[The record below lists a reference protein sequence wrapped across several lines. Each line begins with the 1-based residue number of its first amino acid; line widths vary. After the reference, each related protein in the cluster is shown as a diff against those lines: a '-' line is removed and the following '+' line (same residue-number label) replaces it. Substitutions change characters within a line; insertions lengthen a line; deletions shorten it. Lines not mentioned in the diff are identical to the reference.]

1 MRRTKDEGRAVFS
14 AAGVPEIKIPVDGTT
29 ADFGSIVKRPE
40 GCVECNQPLGSLP
53 IFVVL
58 GHGPDAQRV
67 RKEKSD
73 NRPNNPKRTALVVCG
88 IGGLRFGEAGFG
100 SLLVHVESL
109 AGPFWFGKRFVVES
123 ANGCRMRNENG
134 GPVDVCLA
142 HAATEQKD
150 PRHSALTGRYVGLHQ
165 PALTAYWPGVRR
177 SFGLD
182 GESVK

>member
-1 MRRTKDEGRAVFS
+1 VNTPKLEIPDESVFSDFTPIAQQPNGRVQGDEELRGRAS
-14 AAGVPEIKIPVDGTT
+14 PIEPCRG
-29 ADFGSIVKRPE
+29 ADTKRIGEEKADERPE
-40 GCVECNQPLGSLP
+40 DPKSPG
-53 IFVVL
+53 FVV
-58 GHGPDAQRV
+58 R
-67 RKEKSD
+67 
-73 NRPNNPKRTALVVCG
+73 G
-88 IGGLRFGEAGFG
+88 IRSLRFGRTGFG
-100 SLLVHVESL
+100 SFLAHVRSL
-109 AGPFWFGKRFVVES
+109 AGAFWFGKEFVVES

>member
-1 MRRTKDEGRAVFS
+1 VSGEL
-14 AAGVPEIKIPVDGTT
+14 ENGT
-29 ADFGSIVKRPE
+29 
-40 GCVECNQPLGSLP
+40 C
-53 IFVVL
+53 
-58 GHGPDAQRV
+58 AQRIG
-67 RKEKSD
+67 KEKSN
-73 NRPNNPKRTALVVCG
+73 NRPKNPKGTALVVRG
-88 IGGLRFGEAGFG
+88 IRGLRFGKAGFG